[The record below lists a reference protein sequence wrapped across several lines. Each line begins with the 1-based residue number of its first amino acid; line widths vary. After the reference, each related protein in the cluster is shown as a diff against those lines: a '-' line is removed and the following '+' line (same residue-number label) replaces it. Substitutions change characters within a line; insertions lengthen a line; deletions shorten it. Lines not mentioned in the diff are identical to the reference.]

1 MCPGGNATGATLF
14 SAELLPKQLE
24 LLYRLGP
31 GIQDVAVPLN
41 PQSVTP
47 DIKPKLLQAKFAR
60 V

>member
-14 SAELLPKQLE
+14 SAELLPKQVE

-47 DIKPKLLQAKFAR
+47 EAIAAA
-60 V
+60 